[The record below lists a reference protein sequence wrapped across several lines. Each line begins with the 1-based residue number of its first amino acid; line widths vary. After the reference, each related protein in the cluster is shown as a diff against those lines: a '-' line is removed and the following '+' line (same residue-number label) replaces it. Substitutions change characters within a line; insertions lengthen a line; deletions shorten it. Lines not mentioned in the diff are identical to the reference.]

1 MVTRILKLLN
11 REFGGLHK
19 AALLLAFSAIASS
32 FLGLFRD
39 RLLASNFGAGRTL
52 DIYYASFKIPDL
64 LYTALLALVSV
75 TVFIPMFLDKNSR
88 SQEESKDFFNQVFT
102 LFIVCFIALCL
113 LLFLVMPLL
122 APILAPGFNLEEKRQ
137 LVFLARIML
146 LSPFFLGLSTIFS
159 GVIQSFRKFFIYAL
173 SPLVYNIGIII
184 GITLFFPIF
193 GLKGI
198 VFGVILG
205 AFFHMAV
212 QMPTL
217 VGLKS
222 IPSLTTKINKADIK
236 KVVFSSFPRTVG
248 LTTNQLILFI
258 ITSMSS
264 LLVPG
269 SIAIFNF
276 SYALQMV
283 PLTII
288 GMSFSVAA
296 FPTMAKL
303 FIGQEKEKFLDYTYS
318 AARQIVFWSLPVM
331 VLFVVLRAQI
341 VRVILGAGH
350 FSWNDTRLTA
360 AAVAVFSI
368 SVLAQSLVMLF
379 TRAYFATGRTK
390 KPIFINVFTSLLI
403 IVFIYLIT
411 AVFNLFPG
419 VEHFYKSSLRVL
431 DIKDT
436 AVLIFPLAFS
446 LNNIINVI
454 WLYFA
459 FKKDVGGG
467 PHSMRKMF
475 YQVSTASLLMG
486 FVSYSMLN
494 MLDKIFDLATFI
506 GIFMQG
512 AVSGVVGLF
521 VWFLVLKIFKNK
533 ELEEITYSL
542 KNKFWKEE
550 AIISDPENLP

>member
-1 MVTRILKLLN
+1 LLN

-39 RLLASNFGAGRTL
+39 RLLASTFGAGRTL

-75 TVFIPMFLDKNSR
+75 TVFIPLFLEKNS
-88 SQEESKDFFNQVFT
+88 SDQDSAKDFFNQVFT
-102 LFIVCFIALCL
+102 LFIVCFVFLCM
-113 LLFLVMPLL
+113 LLFIVMPVL
-122 APILAPGFNLEEKRQ
+122 APMLAPGFNLEEKKQ

-146 LSPFFLGLSTIFS
+146 LSPFFLGVSTIFS

-173 SPLVYNIGIII
+173 SPLVYNIGIIV
-184 GITLFFPIF
+184 GVTLFFPIY

-198 VFGVILG
+198 VFGVVLG
-205 AFFHMAV
+205 AFFHMMV
-212 QMPTL
+212 QFPTL
-217 VGLKS
+217 VSLRT
-222 IPSLTTKINKADIK
+222 IPTLTTKINKADIK
-236 KVVFSSFPRTVG
+236 KVVLASFPRTVG
-248 LTTNQLILFI
+248 LTTNQLILFV

-276 SYALQMV
+276 SYALQTV

-288 GMSFSVAA
+288 GISFSVAA

-303 FIGQEKEKFLDYTYS
+303 FISKEKDKFLDYTFS
-318 AARQIVFWSLPVM
+318 AVRQIVFWSLPVT

-341 VRVILGAGH
+341 VRVILGSGR

-360 AAVAVFSI
+360 AAVAVFVL
-368 SVLAQSLVMLF
+368 SVMAQSLVMLF
-379 TRAYFATGRTK
+379 TRAYFATGKTT

-403 IVFIYLIT
+403 IVFVYIIT
-411 AVFNLFPG
+411 AVFSFFPA

-467 PHSMRKMF
+467 PISMRKMF

-494 MLDKIFDLATFI
+494 MLDKFFDLTTFI

-512 AVSGVVGLF
+512 LISGLVGLF
-521 VWFLVLKIFKNK
+521 VWFLVLKVFKNK